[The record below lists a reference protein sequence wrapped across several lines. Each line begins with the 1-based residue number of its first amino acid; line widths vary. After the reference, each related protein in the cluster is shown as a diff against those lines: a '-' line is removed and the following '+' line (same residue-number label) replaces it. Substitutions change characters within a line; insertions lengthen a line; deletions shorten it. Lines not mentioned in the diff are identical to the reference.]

1 MPDVLEK
8 YLPSEALQ
16 RLREA
21 GEITELVDALA
32 EEELEQEMVNYG
44 RNITGIANIVFISP
58 KGRTRH
64 GPRIKIAINPPDSFA
79 PHVEVA
85 AVTFDGEVV
94 DGAVPPALLRQVRQF
109 LALNRETLLAYWNYE
124 ILTDELQRR
133 LRSIA

>member
-79 PHVEVA
+79 PHAEVA